1 MIQDVYIKTINKNED
16 ERGWLSELQR
26 ADTDIQSSMCYM
38 SFTKNGVVR
47 IPREHKEQTNFF
59 VFVGTGD
66 FELYLWDN
74 RKGSETYGVEGKLI
88 VGESNPVSVS
98 IPPGVIYGLKSISE
112 DGSFC
117 INLPNRLYKGVLKS
131 FDTDE
136 IRYEKDS
143 KFIIK

>member
-1 MIQDVYIKTINKNED
+1 MIQDLYIKTINKNED

-38 SFTKNGVVR
+38 SFTK
-47 IPREHKEQTNFF
+47 KEQTNFF
-59 VFVGTGD
+59 VFVGTGN

-74 RKGSETYGVEGKLI
+74 RKSSETYGVDRKLI

-98 IPPGVIYGLKSISE
+98 IPPGVIYGLKSISK

-136 IRYEKDS
+136 IRYENNS